1 MTDFR
6 RDAVVAACCGV
17 LLLGVLAV
25 TDAVDELANPV
36 AATLGVLG
44 AVVVEG
50 AFLADTPVA
59 GWWTLPWVRVASALA
74 LLGGVLGTALVVGP
88 LVVAAACWGLVTY
101 FVFLALAVSGY
112 WP

>member
-1 MTDFR
+1 MTDVR
-6 RDAVVAACCGV
+6 RDAIAAACCGV
-17 LLLGVLAV
+17 LLVGILAV
-25 TDAVDELANPV
+25 TDAVDELAKPV
-36 AATLGVLG
+36 AAALGVFG

-59 GWWTLPWVRVASALA
+59 DWWTRPWVRIASALA
-74 LLGGVLGTALVVGP
+74 LLGSALGASLVVGP
-88 LVVAAACWGLVTY
+88 VVVAAACWGLVTY